1 MLISWSFLAPLVSSL
16 VQTVISSL
24 VKGISGRGVR
34 RAGRRYMDKIF

>member
-1 MLISWSFLAPLVSSL
+1 MLISWSFLAPLAPTL

-34 RAGRRYMDKIF
+34 RAGRGYMDKIF